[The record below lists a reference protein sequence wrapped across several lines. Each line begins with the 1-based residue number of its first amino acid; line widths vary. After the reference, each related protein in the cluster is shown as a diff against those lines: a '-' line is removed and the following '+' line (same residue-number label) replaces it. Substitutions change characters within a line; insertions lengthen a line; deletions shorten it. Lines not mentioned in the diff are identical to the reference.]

1 MGYFRPLV
9 MSVLKNE
16 NDIKERV
23 RIFDEIERFIFLA
36 FRISQTRSNY
46 QDSIFYNAA
55 RELEHK
61 VIKLTDISAKIN
73 EALKDYFIGEI
84 GEGVFKINSF
94 SEFINKKFTM
104 GDKAGFYRWYGLH
117 YFLFEYELSLYE
129 QRGGKAA
136 VDWDVLKNTPKD
148 KISVEHIYPQ
158 TPDHEYWKLKFPVSE
173 SHNMHLYQ
181 GSLGNLL
188 LLSSAVNSS
197 LQNDSFEEKKK
208 EKVNDKG
215 VKVRSGYSEGS
226 FSEIEVSKYDEW
238 TPEKVKWRGIIL
250 LKFMQMKWKIKFH
263 SNKTENEV
271 LILKLLNFPEE

>member
-1 MGYFRPLV
+1 
-9 MSVLKNE
+9 
-16 NDIKERV
+16 
-23 RIFDEIERFIFLA
+23 
-36 FRISQTRSNY
+36 
-46 QDSIFYNAA
+46 
-55 RELEHK
+55 
-61 VIKLTDISAKIN
+61 
-73 EALKDYFIGEI
+73 
-84 GEGVFKINSF
+84 
-94 SEFINKKFTM
+94 
-104 GDKAGFYRWYGLH
+104 
-117 YFLFEYELSLYE
+117 
-129 QRGGKAA
+129 
-136 VDWDVLKNTPKD
+136 
-148 KISVEHIYPQ
+148 
-158 TPDHEYWKLKFPVSE
+158 
-173 SHNMHLYQ
+173 MHLYQ

-238 TPEKVKWRGIIL
+238 TPENVKLRGIIL